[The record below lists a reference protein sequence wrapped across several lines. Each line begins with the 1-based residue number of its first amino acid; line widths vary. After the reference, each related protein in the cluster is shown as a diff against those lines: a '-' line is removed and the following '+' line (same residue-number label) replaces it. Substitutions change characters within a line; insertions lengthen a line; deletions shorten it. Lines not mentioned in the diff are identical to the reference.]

1 MPIINQST
9 HSPKANNMDVEG
21 RRTSFDKVYLGFV
34 RDISD
39 NMFMGRVRVW
49 VPELCGPDLD
59 RTYIVCDYVA
69 PIGGSGY
76 GMWAIPQ
83 PGAQVIVTFVN
94 GDPNRSVWLGCLYG
108 VDQHASVPNAPANSE
123 GVSIQDRNL
132 TQPAQ
137 YSDPRA
143 ECQAVPSIT
152 VTPPQRPIN
161 PADPELAVQQQAS
174 GVNLSAETR
183 PTGFSSNN
191 SYLVYGM
198 RTPAGSHLTLS
209 DQQGAAEV
217 RLATFNGMQIILNA
231 QSGTITILG
240 KQAHSRIEL
249 TQEGNVNVYG
259 KGNLSLR
266 AQGDI
271 NLHADQNVNIQAGE
285 KINMRS
291 GGNTHMES
299 VQAVHIKSNTNMF
312 LTSLGEHHRVSNGN
326 LYDTTAQS
334 YYTHANYG
342 ITTSARSGNVTLKAF
357 EGNMYL
363 TVADGTLDQS
373 AKKGV
378 YVHATDGDVHVK
390 AQISMFLNAQ
400 DNMNMRAD
408 TGQVT
413 ITSAS
418 NFDMRSN
425 NSEMKLYASGGVSL
439 GEQTTINTG
448 AAQTAISASVAN
460 NADTGTGAIAATAAT
475 GPTVTEH
482 PVQVVVPAGVGDLV
496 GSATPRVNSV
506 ITSVSSYVP
515 AGETTNNRY
524 QSGPGYSNTD
534 TVIADELCSLQYKV
548 GQVEF
553 NQQVPLSVWG
563 YVKGE
568 DPGRPRRFIGEGYEE
583 DGAPRYREED
593 IPNGI
598 MKPASGYSGK
608 YEGLSETAFNKIK
621 EFETLTGPWP
631 MNLRLQPFHNACARS
646 SSDSANAPPSG
657 TPGWIGY
664 GHKLTTQEQENKS
677 IKIDG
682 SDVPF
687 DNLTDGLFDKLLE
700 QDIKPIVTDVKSA
713 IGGNMIT
720 QQQLDALVDF
730 AWNVGVQKFKDSDI
744 VKLINDKKYD
754 RVPNEI
760 IKWSTACDA
769 IRAPLLSRRLY
780 NCYTWSGTQRSDSPV
795 RLAPQ
800 MGATAGVKRYNAETV
815 RRAWCYM
822 RRFNRYTDAQIAG
835 LLGNFIVESNLLP
848 LSPGFQMR
856 NGVSLFQGIAQWD
869 FNRRQNFTRAIGLTF
884 EQTTQ
889 RPDGLERQLDFV
901 DWELR
906 NTHRGVFVA
915 RNGDTVNDPVVAAT
929 AVNNFYEIS
938 QSGLFERGL
947 RAIDPGLRNDAPLRR
962 GTAQDI
968 FNRFRDTQC

>member
-1 MPIINQST
+1 MATLATQKT
-9 HSPKANNMDVEG
+9 HAPAAFRLEPEG
-21 RRTSFDKVYLGFV
+21 RRTAFDKLYLGFV
-34 RDISD
+34 KNISD
-39 NMFMGRVRVW
+39 GTFMGRIKVF
-49 VPELCGPDLD
+49 VPELCGANEEDE
-59 RTYIVCDYVA
+59 TTWIICDYVA
-69 PIGGSGY
+69 PFGGSGH
-76 GMWAIPQ
+76 GMWALPRV
-83 PGAQVIVTFVN
+83 GDQVVITFIN
-94 GDPNRSVWLGCLYG
+94 GDPNRGIWLGSMYG
-108 VDQHASVPNAPANSE
+108 VDQHASVPNAPAQGR
-123 GVSIQDRNL
+123 GVSLQDRDL

-137 YSDPRA
+137 YSDPRPA
-143 ECQAVPSIT
+143 CQALPSIH
-152 VTPPQRPIN
+152 VTPPQRPSL
-161 PADPELAVQQQAS
+161 PTDPQQAAVQTNA
-174 GVNLSAETR
+174 GIHLSPETR
-183 PTGFSSNN
+183 PTNFSSDN

-209 DQQGAAEV
+209 DQQGASEI

-299 VQAVHIKSNTNMF
+299 VQDVHIKSNTNMF

-515 AGETTNNRY
+515 AGEVTNNRY
-524 QSGPGYSNTD
+524 QSGPGYSNTL
-534 TVIADELCSLQYKV
+534 TVVRDITCTRDYKV

-553 NQQVPLSVWG
+553 NQLVPLTVYG
-563 YVKGE
+563 YIKGE
-568 DPGRPRRFIGEGYEE
+568 QTDRPRRFIGEGYEQNG
-583 DGAPRYREED
+583 DPRYRTED
-593 IPNGI
+593 IREGL
-598 MKPASGYSGK
+598 MKAASAYTGE
-608 YEGLSETAFNKIK
+608 YEGLSETAFRKIQ

-631 MNLRLQPFHNACARS
+631 MDRRMQPFHNACAQ
-646 SSDSANAPPSG
+646 PPSDEASLALSG
-657 TPGWIGY
+657 APGYIGY
-664 GHKLTTQEQENKS
+664 GHKLTEEETQIQT
-677 IKIDG
+677 ITIDG
-682 SDVPF
+682 QAVTF
-687 DNLTDGLFDKLLE
+687 ANLTEEWFIKLLK
-700 QDIKPIVTDVKSA
+700 QDVTPVVAEVKNA
-713 IGGNMIT
+713 LGGNLVT

-730 AWNVGVQKFKDSDI
+730 AWNVGVENFKNSEI

-754 RVPNEI
+754 EVPNEI
-760 IKWSTACDA
+760 IAWSSACGA

-780 NCYTWSGTQRSDSPV
+780 NCYTWSGTQRTDSPV
-795 RLAPQ
+795 RVPSVTAPPGSAVNIADYPNLDFRIILNRLSSSPLLNPEEISRTNPAILAVANRMAQ
-800 MGATAGVKRYNAETV
+800 SLGVTLKLTSAYRSPAYNARVGGASDSAHTRLNQNDTRGAALDILLEGV
-815 RRAWCYM
+815 PGRNAVEQKQNLRRA
-822 RRFNRYTDAQIAG
+822 ALA
-835 LLGNFIVESNLLP
+835 
-848 LSPGFQMR
+848 
-856 NGVSLFQGIAQWD
+856 QGISD
-869 FNRRQNFTRAIGLTF
+869 NRI
-884 EQTTQ
+884 
-889 RPDGLERQLDFV
+889 
-901 DWELR
+901 LR
-906 NTHRGVFVA
+906 NYPTFVHIDLRGS
-915 RNGDTVNDPVVAAT
+915 NITQGD
-929 AVNNFYEIS
+929 
-938 QSGLFERGL
+938 L
-947 RAIDPGLRNDAPLRR
+947 
-962 GTAQDI
+962 
-968 FNRFRDTQC
+968 